1 MSSLYF
7 GILVVLVVLSF
18 FLGQRKAATL
28 PVDRASSLH
37 SLPSYHGLFLATLTV
52 LPMLVVFVVGAPLA
66 ERYIESAGLSSFDP
80 ALIADNLQ
88 RGALLRDV
96 QMLVLGQYSG
106 TPIAGT

>member
-37 SLPSYHGLFLATLTV
+37 SPRGGHDGAILASL
-52 LPMLVVFVVGAPLA
+52 
-66 ERYIESAGLSSFDP
+66 
-80 ALIADNLQ
+80 
-88 RGALLRDV
+88 DV
-96 QMLVLGQYSG
+96 QFLNNWL
-106 TPIAGT
+106 